1 MFNTVYYKL
10 ASKEKIGRI
19 IILFFLFLLALY
31 EFYSIGII
39 GYALVCIIPLLLLGL
54 ILVFRYQLTFFWIIF
69 FINYTMMGIS
79 RYYDMPIPIT
89 MLTLM
94 PQLLLVI
101 VITLDVRKKHD
112 IKSGNLMLLA
122 LIIWSTF
129 MILQLGNN
137 TCDLP
142 ISFQTWLKNFFFYSI
157 AFFLTYFIIRSLAN
171 TPNVI
176 ITFLKFWAYL
186 AIAAVIWSWRQKTFG
201 WDNAENIWLMS
212 GGATTHLIG
221 GSIRYFSFFSDAANY
236 GCHIAAAAVS
246 FYIIAITTKIRKD
259 KILFLIAALLCTYGF
274 FLSGTRTALLC
285 FLVGG
290 AFYIVLSK
298 SIKIAIPVAFLGVIF
313 FFILAFTEIGQG
325 NMQIRRM
332 RSAFNKDDASAG
344 VRDINKQALKKYLRD
359 APFGLGM
366 NIDVESIPANHKY
379 KIVTQT
385 ASDST
390 YVYLWEY
397 TGIIGTCCFAFI
409 NILILFGGCYITL
422 FKLKSK
428 SAQGVGGAFCCA
440 FLAIQTGGYANNIL
454 LQYPN
459 VLIFYGGMTIVY
471 TLSQIEGD
479 WIKYEE
485 ERYAVEKN
493 KKLIKQNKKLAS
505 RV

>member
-1 MFNTVYYKL
+1 MFDAAFYQLT
-10 ASKEKIGRI
+10 SKERYGRI
-19 IILFFLFLLALY
+19 IILFLLFLLALY

-39 GYALVCIIPLLLLGL
+39 GYALVCIIPLLIVGL
-54 ILVFRYQLTFFWIIF
+54 IFVFKHQLAFFWIIY

-101 VITLDVRKKHD
+101 VLIIDVRKNHD
-112 IKSGNLMLLA
+112 IKPGNLMLLA

-129 MILQLGNN
+129 MLLQLGNR

-142 ISFQTWLKNFFFYSI
+142 ISFPSWLQNFFFYSI
-157 AFFLTYFIIRSLAN
+157 AFFLTYFIIRFLIN
-171 TPNVI
+171 TPSI
-176 ITFLKFWAYL
+176 IIKFLRFWAYL
-186 AIAAVIWSWRQKTFG
+186 AIAAAIWAWRQKTFG
-201 WDNAENIWLMS
+201 WDNAENIWLMT

-236 GCHIAAAAVS
+236 GCHIAAAAVA
-246 FYIIAITTKIRKD
+246 FYIIAITTRIRKD
-259 KILFLIAALLCTYGF
+259 KILFLTAALLSTYGF

-285 FLVGG
+285 FMVGVSL
-290 AFYIVLSK
+290 YVILSK
-298 SIKIAIPVAFLGVIF
+298 SFKIAIPVAILGGVFI
-313 FFILAFTEIGQG
+313 FILAFTQIGQG

-366 NIDVESIPANHKY
+366 NIDVGSIPANHKY

-397 TGIIGTCCFAFI
+397 TGIIGTLCFAFI
-409 NILILFGGCYITL
+409 NLLILLGGCHITM
-422 FKLKSK
+422 FKLKTR

-440 FLAIQTGGYANNIL
+440 FLAIQAGGYANNIL

-459 VLIFYGGMTIVY
+459 VLIFYGGMAIVY
-471 TLSQIEGD
+471 TLSYIESD
-479 WIKYEE
+479 WALYEE
-485 ERYAVEKN
+485 ERIAVEEE
-493 KKLIKQNKKLAS
+493 KKRLKQEKKLAS